1 VPIYF
6 TKDGKLQFSMELKK
20 GMRVRLSYS
29 KPEYLLR
36 QTLVAANAMANFRP
50 QGMMLFAC
58 MMKRRKT
65 GGTGLRAAD
74 FTLAVSNSLF
84 AFA

>member
-6 TKDGKLQFSMELKK
+6 TKDGKLRFSMKLKK
-20 GMRVRLSYS
+20 GIRVSLSYS

-36 QTLVAANAMANFRP
+36 QTLAATNAMANFRS

-65 GGTGLRAAD
+65 GGTGSRAVD
-74 FTLAVSNSLF
+74 FALAVSNSLS